1 VSTSITSG
9 LGDYYRKAYEGH
21 RQQNPYVRYFND
33 RPGGYVRI
41 DLTPQERTTRGEA
54 SLRITSIHLVADKG
68 SSRKPPNSFATEE
81 EEVHFAYCS

>member
-41 DLTPQERTTRGEA
+41 DLTPQEWQA
-54 SLRITSIHLVADKG
+54 DIKVAD
-68 SSRKPPNSFATEE
+68 SIEDPDSPVRTIASFVVENGQPGAKQ
-81 EEVHFAYCS
+81 A